1 MTRKY
6 PVIALS
12 LIAILL
18 AACSKAGAELP
29 PVTVEKLYA
38 EESAAG
44 MEQPSMDLAT
54 NAFGITGQA
63 ADVER
68 LVIKNSNMTIVVDD
82 PALSMDHISALAD
95 EMGGY
100 VVNANLYQTELESG
114 MKVHQATITI
124 RVPSERLNEAL
135 QRIRDETDLPVV
147 SENTTSQDV
156 TGEYTDLQ
164 SQLTNL
170 EAAEQQL
177 QEIMDSAVKTEDVLA
192 VYNQLTQ
199 VRGQIEV
206 IKGQMK
212 YYAQSAALSAISVE
226 LLPNEAVEPLTIGG
240 WQPGGVAKDA
250 IQALIDALKII
261 MTMGMW
267 IILFIVPV
275 LAIVLLPP
283 ILIIWALLRWR
294 ARRKAKA
301 AAAPPQA

>member
-1 MTRKY
+1 MSHKHLY
-6 PVIALS
+6 VALS
-12 LIAILL
+12 LISLFL
-18 AACSKAGAELP
+18 AACSQANTASLP
-29 PVTVEKLYA
+29 PAEVEKMYV
-38 EESAAG
+38 EESASSVE
-44 MEQPSMDLAT
+44 MQPSRDLAT
-54 NAFGITGQA
+54 NTWFTNQP
-63 ADVER
+63 ADAEQ
-68 LVIKNSNMTIVVDD
+68 LVIKNGNLIIVVDD

-95 EMGGY
+95 EMGGF

-114 MKVHQATITI
+114 MKVHQATVTI

-135 QRIRDETDLPVV
+135 QRIRAETDLPVV
-147 SENTTSQDV
+147 SENISSQDV
-156 TGEYTDLQ
+156 TDDYTDLQ

-177 QEIMDSAVKTEDVLA
+177 QEIMDGAVKTEDVLA

-212 YYAQSAALSAISVE
+212 YYEESAALSAISVE

-250 IQALIDALKII
+250 IQTLIDALKII
-261 MTMGMW
+261 MTVA
-267 IILFIVPV
+267 IYVILLVVPV
-275 LAIVLLPP
+275 LVIILVPP

-294 ARRKAKA
+294 ARRRTKA
-301 AAAPPQA
+301 ATPPQA